1 MATRSVDLRVKPDQ
15 IALVLLAAGR
25 GERFGGG
32 KLGADLGGKPLAR
45 HAADMLRTIGFAA
58 HIALIGPTTPDLPGY
73 TKVTLDPPGAPQSR
87 SRALGI
93 AASQSGGAKA
103 VMIALADMPLFP
115 RSHIEAMLT
124 AFNGDRLS
132 SQGPHSLMPPALF
145 GARHFAALCA
155 LTGDRGAGALLRG
168 APVLTLEAH
177 AALDVDRA
185 EDLALARPFFR

>member
-1 MATRSVDLRVKPDQ
+1 
-15 IALVLLAAGR
+15 
-25 GERFGGG
+25 
-32 KLGADLGGKPLAR
+32 
-45 HAADMLRTIGFAA
+45 
-58 HIALIGPTTPDLPGY
+58 
-73 TKVTLDPPGAPQSR
+73 
-87 SRALGI
+87 
-93 AASQSGGAKA
+93 
-103 VMIALADMPLFP
+103 MIALADMPLVP